1 MSNRKSTVFFGL
13 LLVVIASIV
22 AGMVLA
28 ARLDLSTSSSAQ
40 TLAAAPPMNS
50 APITGPVTAT
60 TFRDIA
66 KTATP
71 AVVNIRTESR
81 QRTQDLTEF
90 FGGGGGGGGND
101 LFERFFGGPGQG
113 QGGRG
118 QGQPGQPG
126 QPGQG
131 RQRDQLVQA
140 AGTGFI
146 IDKSGLILT
155 NNHVVEGATKIVVSL
170 YGEDDDQEYEAR
182 VIGRDP
188 LTDSALIELT
198 EKPTHTL
205 PEIRFGDSAQMQ
217 PGDWVMAI
225 GNPFGL
231 AHTVS
236 VGVISALERP
246 FETTSQR
253 RTPVLQTDAAIN
265 PGNSGGPLLNIRGE
279 VIGMNTAIYTDA
291 RQAGNIGIGFAIP
304 SNTVRELLPQ
314 LRGGKVT
321 RGLIGV
327 EVGQILREAVDEFG
341 LKSRDGALVRRVNRG
356 GPAAKAGLEP
366 GDVIISF
373 NGQPVKDSDQL
384 PRLVTST
391 RPGATVPLRI
401 VRDGQ
406 ERTLSL
412 TVGELNLDAEE
423 TRAARD
429 TSGQGPSGEA
439 PTGFGMT
446 VDNLTPETAR
456 RFRSDETR
464 GAVIIDIEQGSP
476 AARAGLQPGDIIRR
490 VGRTSIN
497 TAAEAQ
503 RELAKVPSS
512 GTAFLLVSRG
522 GDDTFITV
530 TKE

>member
-1 MSNRKSTVFFGL
+1 MFFGL

-28 ARLDLSTSSSAQ
+28 ARMDLSTSSSAQ

-81 QRTQDLTEF
+81 QRTQELTDF
-90 FGGGGGGGGND
+90 FGGGGGGGGDD
-101 LFERFFGGPGQG
+101 LLERFFGGPGR
-113 QGGRG
+113 GG
-118 QGQPGQPG
+118 PGQP
-126 QPGQG
+126 QGQG
-131 RQRDQLVQA
+131 RQRDQLVRA

-155 NNHVVEGATKIVVSL
+155 NNHVVEGASKIVVSL

-182 VIGRDP
+182 IIGRDP

-205 PEIRFGDSAQMQ
+205 PEIKFGDSAQMQ

-246 FETTSQR
+246 FETANQR

-279 VIGMNTAIYTDA
+279 VIGMNTAIYTDS

-327 EVGQILREAVDEFG
+327 EVGVIDRDAVDELG

-356 GPAAKAGLEP
+356 GPAAKAGIEP
-366 GDVIISF
+366 GDVILAF

-391 RPGATVPLRI
+391 RPGTTVPLRI
-401 VRDGQ
+401 MREGQ

-423 TRAARD
+423 AR
-429 TSGQGPSGEA
+429 TARETTQGPAGEA

-446 VDNLTPETAR
+446 IDNLTPDTAR
-456 RFRSDETR
+456 RLRLEETR
-464 GAVIIDIEQGSP
+464 GAVIIDVEQGSP
-476 AARAGLQPGDIIRR
+476 AARAGLNPGDIIRR
-490 VGRTSIN
+490 VGRTPIN

-503 RELAKVPSS
+503 RELAKVPSK
-512 GTAFLLVSRG
+512 GTAFLLVNRG
-522 GDDTFITV
+522 GEDTFITV